1 MSMWLVFWSEH
12 VCKRCDPTLSSERRA
27 EWLGQRRHSHNYTAP
42 SKWFQHFQRVSKL
55 YFQLAAAFVRLVRH
69 HMNALWLSVTSRE
82 TKTKCLHRERTVKLG
97 KKKKKEGQT
106 HPVVALHSSGNTSED
121 RDIIFASFHDGF
133 LLEEET
139 FSSLTPWV
147 WEINSWSQ
155 RRRYQTETE
164 SNCDVSSAGI
174 RQTHWGSSKT
184 QQWCF
189 L

>member
-97 KKKKKEGQT
+97 KKKKKKVKHILWLRCIHRET
-106 HPVVALHSSGNTSED
+106 HRRTEISSSPLFTMDFCWRKRRSALWLRESE
-121 RDIIFASFHDGF
+121 RLIHEVRGVDIKPRPSLIVMFHPQ
-133 LLEEET
+133 E
-139 FSSLTPWV
+139 
-147 WEINSWSQ
+147 
-155 RRRYQTETE
+155 
-164 SNCDVSSAGI
+164 
-174 RQTHWGSSKT
+174 
-184 QQWCF
+184 
-189 L
+189 

>member
-97 KKKKKEGQT
+97 KEKKKRR
-106 HPVVALHSSGNTSED
+106 SNTSCGCAAFIGKHIGGQ
-121 RDIIFASFHDGF
+121 RYH
-133 LLEEET
+133 LRL
-139 FSSLTPWV
+139 FSRW
-147 WEINSWSQ
+147 I
-155 RRRYQTETE
+155 
-164 SNCDVSSAGI
+164 SAGG
-174 RQTHWGSSKT
+174 RDVQLSDSVS
-184 QQWCF
+184 
-189 L
+189 LRD